1 MDTVERV
8 CCVRGYHIYRT
19 IWTAADGEVL
29 ACERESHNPR
39 DRYSVIL
46 IFIVIIIHCVK
57 KFVSGIFEV

>member
-39 DRYSVIL
+39 DRYSV
-46 IFIVIIIHCVK
+46 VVK
-57 KFVSGIFEV
+57 KDETVFVHYF

>member
-1 MDTVERV
+1 MSRGNFNKMDTVERV

-39 DRYSVIL
+39 DRYSV
-46 IFIVIIIHCVK
+46 VVK
-57 KFVSGIFEV
+57 KDETVFVHYF